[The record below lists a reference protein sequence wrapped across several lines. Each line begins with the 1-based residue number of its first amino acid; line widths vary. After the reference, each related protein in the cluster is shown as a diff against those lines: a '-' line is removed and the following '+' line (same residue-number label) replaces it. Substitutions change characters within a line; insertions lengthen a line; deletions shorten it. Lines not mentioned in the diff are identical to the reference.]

1 MWNMYCKIKVVL
13 NQSFM
18 LMFFLGIY
26 AIPNFC
32 LSQAPD
38 CQKLSDIIKQIRITN
53 NMDSA
58 EILCRNA
65 IEFSK
70 SNNCESYFSALYY
83 HLSNILNVKSKV
95 SEAKI
100 FAEEAFKHGTISKNN
115 TDIGNALMMQAVFLR
130 AENNIIGSNELLDEA
145 KNYFVKDNNNSR
157 LAKCYIN
164 IANNYRLSDYSK
176 AIEFYL
182 KAIAFFEKDNDPKG
196 LADAYNNIGYVYV
209 VSGQIEKA
217 RSNYRK
223 SISVSESIRDSNA
236 LIYSYLNLADSYSM
250 GDTVDNILKYIEI
263 SSLMNGRD
271 SSKLIWGN
279 ILSVYGHYY
288 LLKKDFQN
296 AEICLLAQLKIFEKY
311 KVHRNILS
319 AKNSLAELYYTME
332 KCDSAINIYN
342 SFLDDVTQNAVL
354 LMNCKYTMA
363 LAFEC
368 KLDYKNA
375 FLTLF
380 EYTSLKDT
388 VLNEEKVAAIQ
399 DLETKYETA
408 KKEAEIQKQKL
419 ELRNKNLGMGLMGSL
434 LLAIAG
440 IAYYLFQS
448 RKKEKEV
455 SQFLDF
461 QNEGL
466 RNSNFNLSSALQSLK
481 KKEQQE
487 EEQEMEIVINNG
499 YNSKV
504 KLKDILY
511 IEAENNLLKIYLV
524 DGTIRHDYQ
533 RLKSF
538 AELLL
543 NSQLFIQIHRSYI
556 VNKMYIVDRRANEVR
571 MQNDVQIPI
580 GITYKE
586 KFNLSMK
593 GE

>member
-1 MWNMYCKIKVVL
+1 
-13 NQSFM
+13 M